1 MFLGEGSDEMG
12 SDGALEVLSEAAG
25 ECDPV
30 AFTEKLSGL
39 LGELALDSLEGQH
52 LMDATL
58 ALEGLQRCLDA
69 HKTAVIERLD
79 TNDTTYREVGLATKT
94 WKANRCHVP
103 PGSVARELMV
113 ARTLTRFEGFAGAL
127 AAGRISVEHVVALA
141 NASNPRVIDML
152 IEIQDSLI
160 DFASR
165 NRFTHY
171 VAHIRSIVALLD
183 EDGPEPDHRDHN
195 TARMAAD
202 GTANLHLV
210 MDLTGADAVTAQRII
225 NSETDRQHRDAVR
238 ENELAG
244 IPIPEA
250 PLLRAR
256 AITELLSRGAKAN
269 PASPRPAVEAV
280 ITLNTDSEGRPT
292 HVHSVDGEG
301 DRPHH
306 RCGPVVRRPP
316 ATRRV
321 RLQRQPAEPRPDH
334 RLFSS
339 GQRRAL
345 AARDGGCIFPGCDQ
359 PPARCAAHHLHQWIL
374 GGRTDCDNGA
384 LLCRRHHG
392 LVHGSN
398 PWTIEIIDL
407 DKLDAELRAEHHDR
421 AANAGLEP
429 TDRVRIWHGPNGQT
443 LLAQTST
450 DHHGPAQHHPTPTQH
465 RRQTAA

>member
-69 HKTAVIERLD
+69 DKTAVIGRLD

-113 ARTLTRFEGFAGAL
+113 ARTLTRFAGFAGAL
-127 AAGRISVEHVVALA
+127 AAGQISVEHVVALA
-141 NASNPRVIDML
+141 NASNPRVIDAL
-152 IEIQDSLI
+152 VEIQDSLVE
-160 DFASR
+160 FASH

-171 VAHIRSIVALLD
+171 VAHLRSIVALLD

-292 HVHSVDGEG
+292 HVHSVDGEAIG
-301 DRPHH
+301 PTTAAVLLCDAHLQ
-306 RCGPVVRRPP
+306 PVVVDSSGNPLNLGR
-316 ATRRV
+316 TT
-321 RLQRQPAEPRPDH
+321 